1 MSLQKNKTLLLD
13 SYVVVEKIGSGS
25 FGDVYLA
32 KRKRTNTMVAIKV
45 EEKKKASRME
55 NEYKIYKRLHKN
67 GMNIGIPQIHDFMQ
81 TPTFNVMCMQLLGPS
96 LEDVFNKCARKFS
109 TNTTLKLGISIIGLL
124 KNFHNNRFI
133 HRDIKPNNFL
143 IGRTDEENQV
153 FLMDFGLSKQYIDK
167 KMIHNKFR
175 EGRSL
180 IGTARY
186 ASINMHM
193 GIEPSR
199 RDDLESVGYMLV
211 YFAQGSLPWQGLKKK
226 KNQSNIETIGD
237 VKLCTNLS
245 HLCDGLPDCFMEY
258 IIYCRK
264 LKYEEDPDYDYLIDL
279 FDKYYKEN
287 GSPEYE
293 WVTQTHQKSSS
304 NTK

>member
-1 MSLQKNKTLLLD
+1 
-13 SYVVVEKIGSGS
+13 
-25 FGDVYLA
+25 
-32 KRKRTNTMVAIKV
+32 
-45 EEKKKASRME
+45 
-55 NEYKIYKRLHKN
+55 
-67 GMNIGIPQIHDFMQ
+67 
-81 TPTFNVMCMQLLGPS
+81 
-96 LEDVFNKCARKFS
+96 
-109 TNTTLKLGISIIGLL
+109 
-124 KNFHNNRFI
+124 
-133 HRDIKPNNFL
+133 
-143 IGRTDEENQV
+143 
-153 FLMDFGLSKQYIDK
+153 
-167 KMIHNKFR
+167 
-175 EGRSL
+175 
-180 IGTARY
+180 
-186 ASINMHM
+186 M

>member
-153 FLMDFGLSKQYIDK
+153 FLMFIK
-167 KMIHNKFR
+167 
-175 EGRSL
+175 
-180 IGTARY
+180 A
-186 ASINMHM
+186 
-193 GIEPSR
+193 
-199 RDDLESVGYMLV
+199 
-211 YFAQGSLPWQGLKKK
+211 
-226 KNQSNIETIGD
+226 
-237 VKLCTNLS
+237 
-245 HLCDGLPDCFMEY
+245 
-258 IIYCRK
+258 IY
-264 LKYEEDPDYDYLIDL
+264 
-279 FDKYYKEN
+279 
-287 GSPEYE
+287 
-293 WVTQTHQKSSS
+293 
-304 NTK
+304 